1 MLFDTHAHLND
12 ERYRDDLDVVLERSV
27 NAGVDRILIA
37 SYDLDSSRSSVELAS
52 KINGGVCSVG
62 LHPHDAVNFNDE
74 ILDEIGRLA
83 LSDRTVVKA
92 IGEIGLDYHY
102 DDPPAELQKTA
113 FRRQIELAHE
123 CDLPIIIHDREAHH
137 DILEIISE
145 AKKSGLFRQDAGVF
159 HCYSGSAEM
168 AETIIKAG
176 FYVSFAG
183 PVTFKNAKRTV
194 EVMSKVP
201 IERILVET
209 DCPYLAPEP
218 HRGTRNEPAYVRYV
232 AEKLAEVKGM
242 TYEDAAQI
250 TTMNACRLFGI

>member
-1 MLFDTHAHLND
+1 
-12 ERYRDDLDVVLERSV
+12 
-27 NAGVDRILIA
+27 
-37 SYDLDSSRSSVELAS
+37 
-52 KINGGVCSVG
+52 
-62 LHPHDAVNFNDE
+62 
-74 ILDEIGRLA
+74 
-83 LSDRTVVKA
+83 
-92 IGEIGLDYHY
+92 
-102 DDPPAELQKTA
+102 
-113 FRRQIELAHE
+113 
-123 CDLPIIIHDREAHH
+123 
-137 DILEIISE
+137 
-145 AKKSGLFRQDAGVF
+145 
-159 HCYSGSAEM
+159 M